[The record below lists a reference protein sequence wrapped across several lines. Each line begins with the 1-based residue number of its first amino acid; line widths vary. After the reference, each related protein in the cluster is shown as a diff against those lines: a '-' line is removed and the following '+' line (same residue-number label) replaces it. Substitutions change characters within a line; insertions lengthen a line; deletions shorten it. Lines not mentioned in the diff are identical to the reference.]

1 MRDPSRTL
9 RFALLGT
16 AVVALLPSM
25 TPGSELRA
33 GAAKVNLP
41 IPEGVQLAGFRGDRV
56 ASGTHDPLQARVLL
70 LRTAT
75 DSVAIVACDLYS
87 FTSRRV
93 SEEASRTLNV

>member
-41 IPEGVQLAGFRGDRV
+41 IPEGVQLACFRGDQV

-70 LRTAT
+70 TWLALAHLGLYAGACLDTRAPLLGHERF
-75 DSVAIVACDLYS
+75 DDIV
-87 FTSRRV
+87 
-93 SEEASRTLNV
+93 